1 MALRENQSIHIHK
14 MVLIT
19 LKCFL
24 LLLEYLYRIII
35 LLILMFFFFCR
46 NSGQQFRRGCRRC
59 LSHSCFYLS
68 RYFSFL
74 CFFGICVSKYRHPMC
89 SLCRSEHASTIILR
103 TFLSARVMSCLR
115 KKKLPFECCP

>member
-35 LLILMFFFFCR
+35 LLILMFFFFAETVAN
-46 NSGQQFRRGCRRC
+46 NSAG
-59 LSHSCFYLS
+59 
-68 RYFSFL
+68 
-74 CFFGICVSKYRHPMC
+74 VA
-89 SLCRSEHASTIILR
+89 EDA
-103 TFLSARVMSCLR
+103 
-115 KKKLPFECCP
+115 